1 MNEEQLALETLK
13 ALGAKDTSSPSQTK
27 RGTTCF
33 TLPTGRCISEHKTG
47 YIRVN
52 WLTKKG
58 SIYTCYQINPQYKAN
73 YKVIA
78 RNGKKYECT
87 HNKRMLIMNRAE
99 RLKRLVLYTIKDI
112 NQANG
117 K

>member
-1 MNEEQLALETLK
+1 MNEEQLALNTLK
-13 ALGAKDTSSPSQTK
+13 ALGAKDTSSPAQTK

-52 WLTKKG
+52 YLNKNG
-58 SIYTCYQINPQYKAN
+58 SIYTCYQLNPQYKSAH
-73 YKVIA
+73 KVISMH
-78 RNGKKYECT
+78 GELCEWEYT
-87 HNKRMLIMNRAE
+87 KRMLINNRAE
-99 RLKRLVLYTIKDI
+99 RLKRLVLYAIKDI

>member
-1 MNEEQLALETLK
+1 MNEEKLAIETLK

-33 TLPTGRCISEHKTG
+33 TLPTGRCISEHKSG

-52 WLTKKG
+52 LLNKKG
-58 SIYTCYQINPQYKAN
+58 SIYTCYQLNPQYKAP

-78 RNGKKYECT
+78 RNGDKYEWH

-99 RLKRLVLYTIKDI
+99 RLKRLVLYAIKDI
-112 NQANG
+112 NEANG
-117 K
+117 Q

>member
-1 MNEEQLALETLK
+1 MNEEKLAIDTLT

-52 WLTKKG
+52 LLNEKG
-58 SIYTCYQINPQYKAN
+58 SIYTCYQLNPQYKAP

-78 RNGKKYECT
+78 RNGDKYEWH

-99 RLKRLVLYTIKDI
+99 RLKRLVLYAIKDI

-117 K
+117 

>member
-1 MNEEQLALETLK
+1 MNEEKLALETLK
-13 ALGAKDTSSPSQTK
+13 ALGAKDTSSLSQVK

-33 TLPTGRCISEHKTG
+33 TLPTGTCISEHKTG
-47 YIRVN
+47 YIRKN
-52 WLTKKG
+52 LLNKNG
-58 SIYTCYQINPQYKAN
+58 SIYTCYQLNPQYKAA

-78 RNGKKYECT
+78 STGEKYEWT

-99 RLKRLVLYTIKDI
+99 RLMKLVLYAIKDI

-117 K
+117 